1 MSHSGCALVW
11 HVNLGSSY
19 FACPTHYRPSS
30 VFTVVWPD
38 QPAALLIGRNAVTW
52 RWALSHVYRFTITR
66 VDIIMLTGWHYN
78 VNPAPGDGEAV
89 TWRSLNG
96 NVRYNST
103 LCYQLSSRKVDAQSV
118 INWAVVDQLSW
129 QYLRAPTLDHC
140 SLSHRS
146 SSAVYSTILL
156 LGPISD
162 SWYLVQDLSYR

>member
-1 MSHSGCALVW
+1 MSHSGCALAW
-11 HVNLGSSY
+11 HVQPRVVI
-19 FACPTHYRPSS
+19 FPCRTHYCPSS

-38 QPAALLIGRNAVTW
+38 QPAASLIGRNAVTW
-52 RWALSHVYRFTITR
+52 RWALSHVHRFTVTR

-78 VNPAPGDGEAV
+78 VNPAPGDREAV

-96 NVRYNST
+96 NVRYILRCFCVIS
-103 LCYQLSSRKVDAQSV
+103 LAQSV
-118 INWAVVDQLSW
+118 MNWAVVDELSW
-129 QYLRAPTLDHC
+129 QYLRDPTLDHC

-162 SWYLVQDLSYR
+162 SWYLVQDMSYR